1 MGSLIHWGG
10 CALSSPKLGPFGGGE
25 PTVAV
30 LRPADPVGL
39 PVI

>member
-1 MGSLIHWGG
+1 MGSLIH
-10 CALSSPKLGPFGGGE
+10 LGRQCTVVANIRTFGGGE